1 MKRVIVC
8 LILALLFLNASAQEW
23 AIGIRG
29 GLNMARITNY
39 ADDWGCFGNVGLF
52 GEWKKDCWAWEADV
66 LYSMQGVDFDG
77 YRQKD
82 HYLLIP
88 LKGKYY
94 IPACK
99 GLNVFV
105 GPQMDICLD
114 RNTML
119 FDGGAPAESR
129 NCMLSA
135 TFGLGYRFQ
144 FGLDLAANYNIGLLS
159 NMKTS
164 GFDPMRNSVFQ
175 ISVGWCLYRRNK

>member
-1 MKRVIVC
+1 
-8 LILALLFLNASAQEW
+8 
-23 AIGIRG
+23 
-29 GLNMARITNY
+29 
-39 ADDWGCFGNVGLF
+39 
-52 GEWKKDCWAWEADV
+52 
-66 LYSMQGVDFDG
+66 MQGVDFDG